1 MGIFLA
7 PEITFPIDISESKDE
22 AGRTVYDVVDGGPY
36 VLRTMTG
43 RECARLEQS
52 GGKADACYDI
62 LPSLVV
68 SGIDRKQVDRLDPVV
83 CMILVRESHRRSHLT
98 EADRGN

>member
-7 PEITFPIDISESKDE
+7 PEATFPINITESKDD
-22 AGRTVYDVVDGGPY
+22 AGRTVYDVEEGGSF

-68 SGIDRKQVDRLDPVV
+68 SGIDRKQIDRLDPVV
-83 CMILVRESHRRSHLT
+83 CLIMVRESHRRSHLT